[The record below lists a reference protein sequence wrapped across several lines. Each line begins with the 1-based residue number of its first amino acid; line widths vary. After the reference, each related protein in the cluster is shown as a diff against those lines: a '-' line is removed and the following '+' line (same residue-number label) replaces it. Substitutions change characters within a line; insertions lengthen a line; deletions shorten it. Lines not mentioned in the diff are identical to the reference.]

1 MHPSGTTR
9 YRFLIQRR
17 QMMHQRYFKTLEEA
31 KEYRDYFLNTTYYH
45 SPNSSTPVATSNPTL
60 TAPVSFSPCFD

>member
-17 QMMHQRYFKTLEEA
+17 QTTHQRYFKTLEEA

-45 SPNSSTPVATSNPTL
+45 SLNAGPSVAISNPTL
-60 TAPVSFSPCFD
+60 TAPVSFSPSFD

>member
-9 YRFLIQRR
+9 FRFLIQRR
-17 QMMHQRYFKTLEEA
+17 QTTHQRYFKTLEEA

-45 SPNSSTPVATSNPTL
+45 SLNAKAPPAPTL